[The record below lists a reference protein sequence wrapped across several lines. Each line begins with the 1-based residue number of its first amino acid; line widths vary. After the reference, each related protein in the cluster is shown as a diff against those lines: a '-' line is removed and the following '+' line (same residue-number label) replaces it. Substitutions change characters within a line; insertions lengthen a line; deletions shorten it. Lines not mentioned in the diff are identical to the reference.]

1 MSSELAGLTWHKS
14 SYSNANGECV
24 EVAELPSAMLVRD
37 TQNRA
42 RGHLAFSAAEWA
54 ALLSEVKCDR
64 L

>member
-1 MSSELAGLTWHKS
+1 MDLNWHKS
-14 SYSNANGECV
+14 SYSSQQGGECI
-24 EVAELPSAMLVRD
+24 EVAEAPQAVLVRD

-54 ALLSEVKCDR
+54 ALLSEVKHDR